1 MKNDKLSAGARL
13 RRLME
18 LDQVVVAPGAP
29 DALTAILIKEQ
40 GFEAVYCT
48 GGGVSR
54 SRGLADLGYTT
65 LTETVERVANITE
78 TCDLPMIV
86 DADAGFGT
94 ALSVQRA
101 VRLLERAGAAG
112 LHIED
117 EEVPPRNPSPA
128 KNFVSFQEMTG
139 RVRAALDA
147 RSDPSFLVIG
157 RTDVLLHH
165 GLDAA
170 IDRANGYLDAGADM
184 AYVEFLQK
192 REDVEAIAKR
202 VRGLKIINQIKGE
215 TAILTQ
221 TELAQMGFKI
231 MIHPADAQLAAIH
244 AMRQVLKHLK
254 RTGSSVGYNHM
265 VSFAERD
272 RIVDTEEHRRRL
284 AQYLPAQC

>member
-1 MKNDKLSAGARL
+1 MEKGNSPGERL
-13 RRLME
+13 KHLIERE
-18 LDQVVVAPGAP
+18 GIVVAPGASDP
-29 DALTAILIKEQ
+29 LTAILIKEQ

-65 LTETVERVANITE
+65 LTETVERVSNITE
-78 TCDLPMIV
+78 TCSLPLIV

-117 EEVPPRNPSPA
+117 EEVPPRSSSPVQ
-128 KNFVSFQEMTG
+128 NFVSLQEMTG
-139 RVRAALDA
+139 RVRAAIDA
-147 RSDPSFLVIG
+147 RTDPSFLIIG

-165 GLDAA
+165 GVDAA
-170 IDRANGYLDAGADM
+170 IDRANAYLDAGADM

-192 REDVEAIAKR
+192 REDVEAVATR
-202 VRGLKIINQIKGE
+202 VKGPKFINQIKDE
-215 TAILTQ
+215 TVILTRS
-221 TELAQMGFKI
+221 ELKEMGFKI
-231 MIHPADAQLAAIH
+231 MIHPADAQLAAIY

-254 RTGSSVGYNHM
+254 QAGSSIGYDAM

-272 RIVDTEEHRRRL
+272 RIVDTDEHRRRL
-284 AQYLPAQC
+284 SQYLPR